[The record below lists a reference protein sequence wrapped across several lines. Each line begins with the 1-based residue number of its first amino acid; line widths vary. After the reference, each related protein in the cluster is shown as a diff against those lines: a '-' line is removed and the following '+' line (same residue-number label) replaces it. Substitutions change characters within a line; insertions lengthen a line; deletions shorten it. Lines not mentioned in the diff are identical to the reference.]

1 MNSIFVKYL
10 NDLSLIERVMLKTY
24 GENGKTALVQ
34 SVNKKTSISSFMS
47 TNDGSCLLKSMEF
60 TDNQLL
66 KIISNTIR
74 NHSSQN
80 GDNCKSLFIYCYN
93 LLNNLTTYRNTDE
106 KKQIVD

>member
-80 GDNCKSLFIYCYN
+80 GDNCLK
-93 LLNNLTTYRNTDE
+93 
-106 KKQIVD
+106 